1 MLEMKAKHVS
11 ALTHTNPHDT
21 YHTPTPHTHV
31 HTTPPHA
38 YTGTHTHSHTT
49 HHIHPHMYPPTCTH
63 THPHMHMHTDNIHTH
78 TTHIPPTPTNTHTQE
93 IFFTSLWHTQK
104 SKITFIKIF
113 LEHKECKIS
122 IRKFREVQRRKFAL
136 TPLQLAPQAHQGSF
150 GPLSAPAASVSVFT
164 YVHTQP
170 QGFLLPQMGSYLGI
184 LGKVNSSS
192 PQTLLR
198 GPSISLQ
205 AMEAGPGRQTCR
217 RAGAGS
223 VGAGRPLATGQGTS
237 PASLVKLQD
246 TGETLCNSP
255 PFLGSGRERSSCI
268 FGKPH
273 VFLAKPQA
281 AGYHG
286 WPSSSSSVG
295 EAGPSPGP
303 YPRVPPS
310 PSGD

>member
-1 MLEMKAKHVS
+1 M
-11 ALTHTNPHDT
+11 THTTPPHHTHTCTPPHPMHTQAPTHIAIPHTT
-21 YHTPTPHTHV
+21 YTPTCTHPHAHTHIPTCTCTLTTYTPTPHT
-31 HTTPPHA
+31 
-38 YTGTHTHSHTT
+38 Y
-49 HHIHPHMYPPTCTH
+49 HPHPQ
-63 THPHMHMHTDNIHTH
+63 IHTRRKYSSQACGIRRKAKLH
-78 TTHIPPTPTNTHTQE
+78 
-93 IFFTSLWHTQK
+93 L
-104 SKITFIKIF
+104 KIF